1 MNGKKGMQEG
11 TKVQIGN
18 LEVKPGEV
26 KQGWLAVEG
35 CCYELPMTVIC
46 GGTGKVTLITGGVH
60 NAEYVGIQAA
70 VELAQELKPEEIP
83 GTLVII
89 PIVNVSGF
97 THRTMSL
104 VHEDGKNLNREF
116 PSK

>member
-11 TKVQIGN
+11 NKSADWN

-70 VELAQELKPEEIP
+70 VELAQELKP
-83 GTLVII
+83 GR
-89 PIVNVSGF
+89 NSRNFGDYS
-97 THRTMSL
+97 HRQCQWIYPQN
-104 VHEDGKNLNREF
+104 HE
-116 PSK
+116 PCP